1 MKDVELREG
10 TDEAS
15 ERPVA
20 LNQGRVGEES
30 DGALSAKH
38 DDVVAVV
45 PNDIV
50 IFLHDRFGQNNG
62 LASFRFLEADDV
74 CNGPLVHRGAALLFY
89 LHRAHTGMVQSI
101 DFDRFN
107 FN

>member
-38 DDVVAVV
+38 DDVVAVIPEDMV
-45 PNDIV
+45 R
-50 IFLHDRFGQNNG
+50 FLHDHVRQIHG
-62 LASFRFLEADDV
+62 LTSFHFLEVDDV
-74 CNGPLVHRGAALLFY
+74 CDGPLVHRGAALLFD
-89 LHRAHTGMVQSI
+89 LHRAHTTMVESVN
-101 DFDRFN
+101 FDRFN
-107 FN
+107 IN